1 MHDELCDGVGTVDAR
16 SCCCWA
22 WNVPGCSPVGFG
34 CICPPSREL
43 IPYTAQPSRSSSRF
57 CGPRLPPL
65 AWTIHTVRCSLI
77 ILECSPLISLSF
89 SQVKAFNQ
97 FSLQALANLNTL
109 NSSSIR
115 HTWPLLVH
123 CEDRQSILLCGNLFY
138 FIPISHV
145 FISIK

>member
-1 MHDELCDGVGTVDAR
+1 MDIAHGLKPLVGG
-16 SCCCWA
+16 
-22 WNVPGCSPVGFG
+22 NMP
-34 CICPPSREL
+34 
-43 IPYTAQPSRSSSRF
+43 IPNKKNFKPNIGPQPSRSSSRF

-77 ILECSPLISLSF
+77 ILKCSPLISLSF

-123 CEDRQSILLCGNLFY
+123 CEDRQSILLCGNL
-138 FIPISHV
+138 I
-145 FISIK
+145 